1 MKPKFT
7 HFLAVKVNAA
17 AVATRIQNTFPRVD
31 STNLH
36 ITLMMLEE
44 HEVSGALQTLNEMQ
58 LDKFL
63 LQLQGL
69 YHFNNRVLYIP
80 VIDLNSRL
88 HQIRTLFSA
97 TTSDYTPHVTVKRGQ
112 FNSQLL
118 QKHKFTEWG
127 EFTVESVELLSR
139 QRVDD
144 AYVSIA
150 SKVLQ

>member
-1 MKPKFT
+1 MKPKYT
-7 HFLAVKVNAA
+7 HFLAVKVNAVT
-17 AVATRIQNTFPRVD
+17 VATRIQNTFPRVN

-36 ITLMMLEE
+36 ITIMMLAE
-44 HEVSGALQTLNEMQ
+44 HEVPGALATLNAMQ
-58 LDKFL
+58 LDKFS

-69 YHFNNRVLYIP
+69 DHFNNRILYIP
-80 VIDLNSRL
+80 VIDVNSRL
-88 HQIRTLFSA
+88 LQMRSLFSA
-97 TTSDYTPHVTVKRGQ
+97 TTSDYTPHVTVKRGP

-118 QKHKFTEWG
+118 QKHKYTEWG
-127 EFTVESVELLSR
+127 EFTVESIELLSR